1 MGWGL
6 PALPSWDL
14 LPFLLSSQIGS
25 LFSTMAGESV
35 HCSWGSAVS
44 VSFSQRVIPPVDL
57 PLSLSSPSPCLKEG
71 EKEGEKEREKQQQ
84 QQQKNP
90 KQQQEPNL
98 SVPTPQYFGSQIPS
112 SPPVVFQGTFGSERQ
127 DVSGAETSK
136 LCTQSS
142 TEGYG
147 FYSTYTH
154 RHPF

>member
-1 MGWGL
+1 M
-6 PALPSWDL
+6 PSWDL

-44 VSFSQRVIPPVDL
+44 VSFSQRVIPPVNL
-57 PLSLSSPSPCLKEG
+57 LLSLSSPSPCLKGGRERRGEG
-71 EKEGEKEREKQQQ
+71 KRKTTTI
-84 QQQKNP
+84 KNP

-98 SVPTPQYFGSQIPS
+98 SVPTHRHFSSQIPS